1 MPIKAAA
8 SLQNIPLAGQ
18 NKMAVVVGG
27 TRGIGGGVARLLAKI
42 CCSRI
47 IILGR
52 NEKQG
57 REAVEVLKKLAPK
70 GRNIATE
77 FIRGDL
83 SDNKGINAV
92 AASLLEIAG
101 DTGIDYLI
109 LCQNGSPTALNMKDN
124 ADGHDTAFTIQCIS
138 RFALAYTLTTRNGL
152 APNATIISICNQGQS
167 LDDLSVDDLSLK
179 RRLAARPSAPA
190 LFMQQSK
197 RDSTVLDSCF
207 EELNVRYPQY
217 RYYSLFP
224 GVYPHKTLPPPSVL
238 YTQLKS
244 VGLVKSEDFDPNFFP
259 GYLKWVIWAA
269 IKLVG
274 VSPDE
279 FAYYPVYILASPDAQ
294 RTLGSGRYFGRRL
307 DPTQLGKWSQDPRT
321 DR

>member
-42 CCSRI
+42 GCSRI

-57 REAVEVLKKLAPK
+57 REAVEVLKKLAPNS
-70 GRNIATE
+70 RNIATE
-77 FIRGDL
+77 FIKGDL

-92 AASLLEIAG
+92 AVSLLEIAG

-109 LCQNGSPTALNMKDN
+109 LCQNGSPTALTMKDN

-152 APNATIISICNQGQS
+152 APNATVISICNQGQS

-207 EELNVRYPQY
+207 EELNLRYPQY

-224 GVYPHKTLPPPSVL
+224 G
-238 YTQLKS
+238 
-244 VGLVKSEDFDPNFFP
+244 LVRSEDFDPNFFP
-259 GYLKWVIWAA
+259 GYLKWAA

-274 VSPDE
+274 ISPDE
-279 FAYYPVYILASPDAQ
+279 YAYYPVYILASPDAQ

-307 DPTQLGKWSQDPRT
+307 DPTQLGKWSQDPKNRQVMWEKMT
-321 DR
+321 EIINIGKH